1 MQVLYDEEGNIDYQ
15 NLMEQATDRYNEL
28 REKFMADPEV
38 WGDAFKAYSDWYS
51 NELPQMISKYEE
63 SLQNV
68 Q

>member
-1 MQVLYDEEGNIDYQ
+1 
-15 NLMEQATDRYNEL
+15 MEQATDRYNEL

-38 WGDAFKAYSDWYS
+38 WGDAFKAYSDWYGS
-51 NELPQMISKYEE
+51 ELPQMISKYEE

>member
-1 MQVLYDEEGNIDYQ
+1 
-15 NLMEQATDRYNEL
+15 MEQATDRYNEL

-51 NELPQMISKYEE
+51 SELPKMISSYEE